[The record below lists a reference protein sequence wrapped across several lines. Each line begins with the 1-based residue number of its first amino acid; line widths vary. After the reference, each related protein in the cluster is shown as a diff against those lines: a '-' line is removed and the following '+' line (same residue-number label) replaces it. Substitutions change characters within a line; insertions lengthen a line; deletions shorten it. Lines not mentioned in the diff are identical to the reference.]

1 MKYNFNKVMI
11 DDIPVSVDPD
21 FLWKEAWESESD
33 GIDLTNARIGGK
45 ATKLNPNKEDINFWQ
60 TAGPM
65 WVSEYIAWRKQN
77 PNWKIWIAPD
87 GRPAIELELMP
98 VVADVPIKMVIDR
111 IFEVNGQL
119 VIVDLKTSKNTPTST
134 LQLGFYKLG
143 LEVTFGTDALGG
155 EINWGNYYMSRG
167 SNTVEMVDLS
177 GYTYDKMEFLVKGFD
192 KARKAGI
199 FLPNTNSC
207 QYMCGLTAHCEFSA
221 KKEI

>member
-1 MKYNFNKVMI
+1 MI
-11 DDIPVSVDPD
+11 NDVDN
-21 FLWKEAWESESD
+21 LWTESWNSCKGD
-33 GIDLTNARIGGK
+33 IDLTNARIGGK
-45 ATKLNPNKEDINFWQ
+45 ATKLNPNKEDVDFWQ
-60 TAGPM
+60 KAGPVC
-65 WVSEYIAWRKQN
+65 VSEYIACRKHN
-77 PNWKIWIAPD
+77 PNWKIWIEPD

-98 VVADVPIKMVIDR
+98 VIADVPIKMVIDR
-111 IFEVNGQL
+111 IFEVDGQL

-143 LEVTFGTDALGG
+143 LEETFDI
-155 EINWGNYYMSRG
+155 EVNWGNYYMSRG

-207 QYMCGLTAHCEFSA
+207 QYMCGLTAHCQFST